1 MAKTRSY
8 QNHGGR
14 DYAETDRK
22 NIAKKSQQSTTS
34 RGSNSVKQGSS
45 KSKTLATKAGTRSE
59 TQVTAQRQ
67 TTQTKEAATARTT
80 RTTPETESVTTTYGH
95 VGVAFTLSI
104 KIQLGG
110 QPSMVT
116 IPPTD

>member
-1 MAKTRSY
+1 MVTTRTN
-8 QNHGGR
+8 QKHGGR

-22 NIAKKSQQSTTS
+22 NTTRRQQTGQTS
-34 RGSNSVKQGSS
+34 RLNSATKQGSS

-67 TTQTKEAATARTT
+67 TTQTKEASTARTT

-116 IPPTD
+116 IPPLA

>member
-1 MAKTRSY
+1 MATTTSKQT
-8 QNHGGR
+8 HGGR
-14 DYAETDRK
+14 DFSENDRK
-22 NIAKKSQQSTTS
+22 STARRQQTSSTARSTN
-34 RGSNSVKQGSS
+34 GTKQGSS

-67 TTQTKEAATARTT
+67 TTQTKAPALARTT
-80 RTTPETESVTTTYGH
+80 RTTPETESVTTTFGH

-116 IPPTD
+116 IPPLA